1 MVEEINFADE
11 RKKKLKKILKTEP
24 HHRNEEDIKLIE
36 DLVEV
41 PNTP

>member
-24 HHRNEEDIKLIE
+24 DERSEDDIKLIE

-41 PNTP
+41 FI